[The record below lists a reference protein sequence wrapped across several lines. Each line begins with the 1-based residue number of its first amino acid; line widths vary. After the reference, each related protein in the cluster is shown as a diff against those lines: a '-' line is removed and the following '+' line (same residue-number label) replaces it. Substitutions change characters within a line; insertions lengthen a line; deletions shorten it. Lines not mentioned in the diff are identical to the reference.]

1 MAEVTTMANRFLEKI
16 APYYFLLSAFG
27 CVSMMGTLFGV
38 IVFVV
43 KGKQLQQGTR
53 SLYLAMALWTILIN
67 VLVYVVLG
75 MIGGDP
81 EVATQVEAM

>member
-1 MAEVTTMANRFLEKI
+1 MANKLLEKI
-16 APYYFLLSAFG
+16 APYYFLLSSFG
-27 CVSMMGTLFGV
+27 CVSMIGTVFGLA
-38 IVFVV
+38 VFVI

-67 VLVYVVLG
+67 VILYVVLTS
-75 MIGGDP
+75 IGGDP